1 MATGHETHPG
11 YEYIY
16 SDYAE
21 GNPAV
26 VDIMAESAKEICFP
40 IIVLGE
46 LYYGFRKSN
55 RKKLNELK
63 IEQIIKIF
71 RVEII
76 MVDENVA
83 RKYALIYEYLEK
95 RGRKIPINDVW
106 IAACCMADG
115 GTLLTRDRH
124 FSHVDQIE
132 KIIL

>member
-1 MATGHETHPG
+1 MDTN
-11 YEYIY
+11 IY

-26 VDIMAESAKEICFP
+26 VDIMAESAREICFP

-63 IEQIIKIF
+63 IEQFIKIF

-95 RGRKIPINDVW
+95 KGRKIPINDVW

>member
-1 MATGHETHPG
+1 MRLILDTN
-11 YEYIY
+11 IY

-63 IEQIIKIF
+63 IEQFIKIF

>member
-1 MATGHETHPG
+1 MRLILDTN
-11 YEYIY
+11 IY

-21 GNPAV
+21 GNLEV
-26 VDIMAESAKEICFP
+26 VNIIAERGSEICFP

-46 LYYGFRKSN
+46 LCYGFRKST
-55 RKKLNELK
+55 RRKLNELK
-63 IEQIIKIF
+63 MEQFIKIF
-71 RVEII
+71 HVEII
-76 MVDENVA
+76 TVDEYVA

-115 GTLLTRDRH
+115 GALLTRDRH

>member
-1 MATGHETHPG
+1 MRLILDAN
-11 YEYIY
+11 IY

-26 VDIMAESAKEICFP
+26 VDIMAESAREICFP
-40 IIVLGE
+40 TIVLGE

-63 IEQIIKIF
+63 IEQFIKIF

-95 RGRKIPINDVW
+95 KGRKIPINDVW